1 MKKSIGR
8 RAATVAVTG
17 AVVVA
22 LGFGP
27 GVAAAQACDWGWDKK
42 DSGWGKDD
50 WGRDHKDGWGKDG
63 WGKDRKDGW
72 GKDGWGKDRKD
83 GWGKDRKDGW
93 DWGW

>member
-50 WGRDHKDGWGKDG
+50 GGRDHKDGWGKDG

-83 GWGKDRKDGW
+83 GW